1 MGRRALGLRDPG
13 PREPLRRRSRQ
24 RTPPGGPALTEA
36 IRKTHARWQGRPVS
50 WCSDGWRAYPKAIT
64 HAYRQAVRTGRRGRP
79 PLRVPEGLSLIQTI
93 KHRDRHGR
101 LLSVETRASIGA
113 ALVEQQPVPVHI
125 ERLNGAL
132 RDRLAC
138 LTRKTHAFAKSAQTW
153 DALFGLALFEH
164 GWLRAHPALS
174 QPSTV
179 PGRYYERRTPAMA
192 IGLTDHRW
200 FWREFLTM
208 KATVSS

>member
-1 MGRRALGLRDPG
+1 VIQDRQSRFIVAHASGRRDEALVA
-13 PREPLRRRSRQ
+13 EAITKAHARSRGQ
-24 RTPPGGPALTEA
+24 
-36 IRKTHARWQGRPVS
+36 PVS

-79 PLRVPEGLSLIQTI
+79 PLHVPEGVSLTQTI
-93 KHRDRHGR
+93 KHRDEHGR
-101 LLSVETRASIGA
+101 LLSVENRATIGA
-113 ALVEQQPVPVHI
+113 TEVEQPVPVHI
-125 ERLNGAL
+125 ERLNGVL

-138 LTRKTHAFAKSAQTW
+138 LTRKTHAFAKSTSTW

-164 GWLRAHPALS
+164 NWLRAHPALS
-174 QPSTV
+174 QPSSTV

-192 IGLTDHRW
+192 IGLSDHRW
-200 FWREFLTM
+200 SWPEFLTT

>member
-1 MGRRALGLRDPG
+1 MIQDRESRFVVAHASGRRQEALAA
-13 PREPLRRRSRQ
+13 EAITKAHARSRGQ
-24 RTPPGGPALTEA
+24 
-36 IRKTHARWQGRPVS
+36 PVS
-50 WCSDGWRAYPKAIT
+50 WCSDGWGAYPKAIRR
-64 HAYRQAVRTGRRGRP
+64 AYRRPVKTGRRGRP
-79 PLRVPEGLSLIQTI
+79 PLVVPEGVSLTQTI
-93 KHRDRHGR
+93 KHRDEHGR
-101 LLSVETRASIGA
+101 LLSVEIRPTIGA
-113 ALVEQQPVPVHI
+113 AAAEEVEQQPVPVHI

-138 LTRKTHAFAKSAQTW
+138 LTRKTHAFAKSTSTW

-164 GWLRAHPALS
+164 NWLRSHPALS

-192 IGLTDHRW
+192 IGLTDHHW
-200 FWREFLTM
+200 SWRELLTT

>member
-1 MGRRALGLRDPG
+1 VIQDRESRFVAAHASGRRKEAL
-13 PREPLRRRSRQ
+13 
-24 RTPPGGPALTEA
+24 LTEA
-36 IRKTHARWQGRPVS
+36 IRKSHARSRGRPVS

-93 KHRDRHGR
+93 KHRDKHGR
-101 LLSVETRASIGA
+101 LLSVKTRASIGA
-113 ALVEQQPVPVHI
+113 ALVKQPVAVHI
-125 ERLNGAL
+125 ERLKGVL

-138 LTRKTHAFAKSAQTW
+138 LTRKTHAFAKSRQTW

-164 GWLRAHPALS
+164 NWLRAHPALS
-174 QPSTV
+174 QPSIV

-200 FWREFLTM
+200 SWQEFLT
-208 KATVSS
+208 KKVTVSS